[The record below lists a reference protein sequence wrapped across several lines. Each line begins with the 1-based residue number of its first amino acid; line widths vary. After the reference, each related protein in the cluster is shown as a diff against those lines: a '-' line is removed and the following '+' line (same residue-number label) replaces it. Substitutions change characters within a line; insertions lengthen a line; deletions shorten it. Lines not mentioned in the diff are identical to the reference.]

1 MLIITFVVN
10 NHVKDSDNKMA
21 MTWEKAFLDY
31 LSHFK
36 KRAKYVDIVYSAE
49 VSETEGG
56 REGGSWVL
64 Q

>member
-36 KRAKYVDIVYSAE
+36 KRAKYVDIVYSADG
-49 VSETEGG
+49 VETEGG
-56 REGGSWVL
+56 REGQPLEL